1 MARATLTLR
10 SRSTSTQAD
19 SRQMITNRD
28 AFPISSHGPRLN
40 VGENFGAIASTVESG
55 GLCINDALH
64 PARMVVPRHEH
75 ANPYVCVVIEGC
87 LEVRAR
93 DSVDCPSGSVIAY
106 PAGHAHANR
115 FGDRPGR
122 CINVHF
128 GSTWADESP
137 IRDWL
142 SDYRR
147 ARVDPQAASFVRLS
161 KEMKTRD
168 SAAPLAAASAAIEL
182 IAEILRVS
190 VPVVAPIWLTRAI
203 DIVEGDLANA
213 PTLSALARDIGV
225 HPAHLARIF
234 RAARGES
241 LGAYVRRRRIEEAD
255 RALATTDRP
264 LAEIAAAAGFC
275 DQAHFTRVYRRHF
288 GSSPGARRRQRNAGT
303 TRAPRV
309 QDSRAVDS

>member
-1 MARATLTLR
+1 M
-10 SRSTSTQAD
+10 
-19 SRQMITNRD
+19 MTNRD
-28 AFPISSHGPRLN
+28 ALPIDRRGERLN
-40 VGENFGAIASTVESG
+40 VGENFGAIASTIESG
-55 GLCINDALH
+55 GLWINDALH

-93 DSVDCPSGSVIAY
+93 DTADCPSGSVIAY
-106 PAGHAHANR
+106 PAGHTHANR

-128 GSTWADESP
+128 GSMWVDESP

-142 SDYRR
+142 CDYRR
-147 ARVDPQAASFVRLS
+147 ARIDPHAASFIRLS
-161 KEMKTRD
+161 TEMKTRD
-168 SAAPLAAASAAIEL
+168 SAAPLGAASAAIEL
-182 IAEILRVS
+182 IADVLRVG
-190 VPVVAPIWLTRAI
+190 VPAVAPTWLTRAI
-203 DIVEGDLANA
+203 DIVEADLANA
-213 PTLSALARDIGV
+213 PTLSHLAREIGV
-225 HPAHLARIF
+225 HPAHLARSF
-234 RAARGES
+234 RIARGES

-255 RALATTDRP
+255 RALAISDRP

-288 GSSPGARRRQRNAGT
+288 GSSPGARRRQRNGDT

-309 QDSRAVDS
+309 QDSKSVGS